1 MKITSTYCYFES
13 NLHNFHDAKYFF
25 HRQKKKFNDSNESP
39 SIEIYIYIY
48 HIYPFCR
55 DFLEPSPRYPR
66 IVRYQNIDRDSFRR
80 YDTFDTD
87 IETREVVVH
96 GDFIGVPLDR
106 EPADLINDSKRSL
119 FLFLFFF
126 FPRYLSFEISG
137 RTSIW

>member
-1 MKITSTYCYFES
+1 MQNIFSI
-13 NLHNFHDAKYFF
+13 D
-25 HRQKKKFNDSNESP
+25 KKKFNDSNESP
-39 SIEIYIYIY
+39 SIEIYIYISY
-48 HIYPFCR
+48 IPFLSR
-55 DFLEPSPRYPR
+55 LSSPRYPR

>member
-1 MKITSTYCYFES
+1 MQNIFSI
-13 NLHNFHDAKYFF
+13 D
-25 HRQKKKFNDSNESP
+25 KKKFNDSNESP
-39 SIEIYIYIY
+39 SIEIYTYISY
-48 HIYPFCR
+48 IYPFCR

-87 IETREVVVH
+87 IETREVVLH

-119 FLFLFFF
+119 FLFFVFF
-126 FPRYLSFEISG
+126 FPRYSSFEISG
-137 RTSIW
+137 RASI

>member
-1 MKITSTYCYFES
+1 MQNIFSI
-13 NLHNFHDAKYFF
+13 D
-25 HRQKKKFNDSNESP
+25 KKKFNDSNESP
-39 SIEIYIYIY
+39 SIEIYIYI
-48 HIYPFCR
+48 IYTLSVATFSNLLLAIRGSCVTR
-55 DFLEPSPRYPR
+55 
-66 IVRYQNIDRDSFRR
+66 NIDRDSFRR

-137 RTSIW
+137 RTSI

>member
-1 MKITSTYCYFES
+1 MQNIFSI
-13 NLHNFHDAKYFF
+13 D
-25 HRQKKKFNDSNESP
+25 KKKFNDSNESP

-48 HIYPFCR
+48 IIYT
-55 DFLEPSPRYPR
+55 FLSRLSSPRYPR

>member
-1 MKITSTYCYFES
+1 MQNIFSI
-13 NLHNFHDAKYFF
+13 D
-25 HRQKKKFNDSNESP
+25 KKKFNDSNESP
-39 SIEIYIYIY
+39 SIEIYIY
-48 HIYPFCR
+48 HIYSFCR

-119 FLFLFFF
+119 FLFFFF
-126 FPRYLSFEISG
+126 FFYLSFEISG
-137 RTSIW
+137 RTSI